1 MWSIGVTALL
11 VSSVL
16 LTALIAY
23 MDHFDM
29 PTIEEQAA
37 TQDVLQRL
45 TTLDQEREAGL
56 DDGDTRLT
64 MQRSAAS
71 TLSGIMSP
79 YREQQGSSHPPQSAG
94 GAQHTP
100 REVALVTQ
108 PSRNSAAQV
117 GLQAVRAFPDST
129 LSHNI
134 CCTTHPSAICLN
146 VQPTVAP
153 WVS

>member
-23 MDHFDM
+23 MDAFDM

-37 TQDVLQRL
+37 TQDILERL
-45 TTLDQEREAGL
+45 TTQEREAEL
-56 DDGDTRLT
+56 EDGDTRLT
-64 MQRSAAS
+64 MQRSAAT

-79 YREQQGSSHPPQSAG
+79 FREQQGSSHPPPSGSNA
-94 GAQHTP
+94 P

-117 GLQAVRAFPDST
+117 GLQAAPTPFGASAGQLHAAATT
-129 LSHNI
+129 LND
-134 CCTTHPSAICLN
+134 
-146 VQPTVAP
+146 
-153 WVS
+153 